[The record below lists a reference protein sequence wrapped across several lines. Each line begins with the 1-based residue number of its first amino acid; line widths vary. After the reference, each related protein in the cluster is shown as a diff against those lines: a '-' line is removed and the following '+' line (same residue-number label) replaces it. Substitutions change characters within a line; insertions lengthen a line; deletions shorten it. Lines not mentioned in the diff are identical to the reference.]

1 MSDDAKDKG
10 LVAMISGILGG
21 KRTEAQ
27 ASETRPV
34 AEAAPTA
41 PTGATATASLVPEMP
56 PKLQEQ
62 PTGAGAPPSE
72 PTVPTSV
79 GGSDEKRPRLPA
91 VAIADLVLHE
101 LRKMEGFPRS
111 GVSITV
117 YGYRSWNAM
126 IRFAP
131 FSITSQNAAR
141 LRQALPDIVFKLR
154 QYVDLETS

>member
-1 MSDDAKDKG
+1 MSNDAKDKG

-21 KRTEAQ
+21 KRTGAQ
-27 ASETRPV
+27 ASEPRPV

-41 PTGATATASLVPEMP
+41 PTGATASLVPEMP
-56 PKLQEQ
+56 PKLHGE
-62 PTGAGAPPSE
+62 PTAAEAPPSE